1 MLTSRTG
8 RNAAAVSLVGYPVL
22 ILVYWLLYP
31 AYGRSGATAILGAID
46 GHATRT
52 EVADFFAFAGAL
64 LAVPASLVLMAL
76 FMRHRSRIGWLGGL
90 LSAVGWIALV
100 GVLMLDVV
108 AIEIA
113 RSSGP
118 TPANIHLYHD
128 LLTSPLTI
136 TLDVIATLHVL
147 GGMMIGVGLI
157 RARLVGPTAGV
168 VATVAPV
175 LHLVSNVA
183 GVLWLDEATWI
194 ALAVV
199 YAGVARTILTSDTA
213 AAPPQTAPTARV
225 GAEAR

>member
-31 AYGRSGATAILGAID
+31 ASGRSGATAILGAID

-52 EVADFFAFAGAL
+52 EVADVFAFAGAL

-76 FMRHRSRIGWLGGL
+76 FMQHRSRVGWLGGL
-90 LSAVGWIALV
+90 LSAAGWIALV

-113 RSSGP
+113 RSPGP
-118 TPANIHLYHD
+118 TPANVHLYHD

-147 GGMMIGVGLI
+147 GGMVVFAYFLTFGSKMWHTDPARFTNRIEVVGLYWHFVD
-157 RARLVGPTAGV
+157 LVWIFLFPT
-168 VATVAPV
+168 
-175 LHLVSNVA
+175 LYL
-183 GVLWLDEATWI
+183 L
-194 ALAVV
+194 
-199 YAGVARTILTSDTA
+199 
-213 AAPPQTAPTARV
+213 
-225 GAEAR
+225 